1 MEIAFALKDP
11 GEAPSVAPP
20 VNVEGAGACHMY
32 KMFSVDHLM
41 HTFLGA
47 GALDRFSMFS
57 FSDVPMSLALFL

>member
-1 MEIAFALKDP
+1 MEIGFVLKDP
-11 GEAPSVAPP
+11 GEAPGVALP
-20 VNVEGAGACHMY
+20 VDVEGAGECHMY
-32 KMFSVDHLM
+32 EVFLVDHWM